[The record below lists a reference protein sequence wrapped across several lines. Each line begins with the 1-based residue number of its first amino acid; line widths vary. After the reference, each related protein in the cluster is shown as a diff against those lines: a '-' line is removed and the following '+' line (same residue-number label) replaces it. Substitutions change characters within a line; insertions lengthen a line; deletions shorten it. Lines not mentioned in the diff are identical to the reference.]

1 METLARVLGAILI
14 NAATFA
20 CAVRAG
26 CTEVSFC
33 NWVNYVQPPF
43 ATSSARLAVSGVNR
57 WHQPTVIGASFGV
70 GDVYVIRIGNDSNV
84 ISH

>member
-1 METLARVLGAILI
+1 MKTLARVLGPIFV
-14 NAATFA
+14 NVATFA
-20 CAVRAG
+20 RAVRAG
-26 CTEVSFC
+26 RTEVSFC

-57 WHQPTVIGASFGV
+57 WHLPTLIGAPFGL
-70 GDVYVIRIGNDSNV
+70 GDVYVIRMGNDSNV